1 MTLELTVYMYIN
13 IICFLAGEVQLDILW
28 LLALYHRASQ
38 HDHKFICRWAILDLL
53 SIDLESSSLLS
64 THCWWFLY
72 GPLMNMLSEYAPYAR
87 TDDDARGD
95 PPAVGS
101 AAVTFFTEFAARL
114 PVNDRQSFCAG
125 LLSAVVKQEFT
136 QVPLVFMSQMLAN
149 LPSCPAW
156 DSDALASIRDIFPR
170 FRTFNPHMASAIQ
183 SFFLKAVINLTD
195 PRRVQWSDI
204 GDFLSLLSVDNCL
217 CRGNALWEATASWV
231 WKIHS
236 IVCQEGSSEAGSS
249 NLFHHLRKRMG
260 VFLQNETTELSTA
273 CSDQEVQSI
282 IRLVIIACDAHLKF
296 SKPVTSE
303 QPVKET
309 FQQIVA
315 VLQHASSHVYALE
328 SATARAAMILSGI
341 LHHLNSTAANHRSQQ
356 KTDGIDVG
364 QQMTDHS
371 LDIMAELL
379 RSVEQDILELLLRKL
394 TTAPLNFTHVDSSF
408 VFLDLASGL
417 YMFMTVSASC
427 GDQGLQVY
435 YHFIESLIQRSREV
449 VLNKQSDRH
458 QLTLSGWRSF
468 ALSIKCLAFCCAA
481 LKNEPRPHPTL
492 LVKILS
498 QVIAQLDLSP
508 EFPKPKFLYSGE
520 VRDDSS
526 AETSPSVKKG
536 WGRLVSDF
544 LEAQWLC
551 IEFLLE
557 ESQRCKEL
565 GSMLEAFLG
574 DLPEA
579 ALEALSLGSGLAVL
593 PVIKCLRL
601 LTPQMLMNDSS
612 LCLQALESVWWTFQD
627 RQKGDH
633 LFFWA
638 TLKEVTQMFFNPC
651 LLTLFKDH
659 PVTAVVR
666 NYWGEL
672 LALGEERPGIMN
684 HVIEPCCRFWTSSQ
698 IDQKDTNPA
707 PEISEDDRKQSLEVH
722 LDFITEACIFGP
734 REKKTL
740 RVTNYVLEYVR
751 GLGERQV
758 ICPLNV
764 DELRDDTRVR
774 VNAINTLVMLNPERT
789 HDQRLLQS
797 IVYALIAKNGEL
809 VEVKSRSSI
818 NSYCHRRKHRVWQA
832 VLVALSRLL
841 EADTTEESFARE
853 ILAGIF
859 RANLSDNQVTV
870 RNFIQWGMILILGR

>member
-1 MTLELTVYMYIN
+1 MD
-13 IICFLAGEVQLDILW
+13 LD
-28 LLALYHRASQ
+28 
-38 HDHKFICRWAILDLL
+38 
-53 SIDLESSSLLS
+53 SSPLLS

-72 GPLMNMLSEYAPYAR
+72 GPLMNMLSEYAIYAR

-101 AAVTFFTEFAARL
+101 AVVTFFTEFAAHL

-136 QVPLVFMSQMLAN
+136 QVPLVFMSQMLAS

-156 DSDALASIRDIFPR
+156 DSVSLASIRDIFPL
-170 FRTFNPHMASAIQ
+170 FKTFNPHMASAIQ

-195 PRRVQWSDI
+195 PKRVQWSDI
-204 GDFLSLLSVDNCL
+204 GDFLSLVSVDDCL
-217 CRGNALWEATASWV
+217 CRGNALWEAAVNWV
-231 WKIHS
+231 WKVHS
-236 IVCQEGSSEAGSS
+236 IVCQEGSSETGLNLDETGSS
-249 NLFHHLRKRMG
+249 NLFDHLRKSVG
-260 VFLQNETTELSTA
+260 AFLHSETPELST
-273 CSDQEVQSI
+273 SDQEVQSI
-282 IRLVIIACDAHLKF
+282 IRLVVIASDAHLKF
-296 SKPVTSE
+296 SKTATSKQAVT
-303 QPVKET
+303 ET

-315 VLQHASSHVYALE
+315 VLQRASSHVYASE
-328 SATARAAMILSGI
+328 SGTARAAMILSGI
-341 LHHLNSTAANHRSQQ
+341 LHHLNSTAANQRSMQ
-356 KTDGIDVG
+356 KSDGIGVG
-364 QQMTDHS
+364 EEMADHS
-371 LDIMAELL
+371 LNIMAELL
-379 RSVEQDILELLLRKL
+379 RSSEQGILELLLRKL
-394 TTAPLNFTHVDSSF
+394 TTAPLNFTQVDSSF
-408 VFLDLASGL
+408 VFLDLASEL
-417 YMFMTVSASC
+417 YMFMTVSVSC
-427 GDQGLQVY
+427 GDRGMQVY
-435 YHFIESLIQRSREV
+435 YHFIESLIERSREIV
-449 VLNKQSDRH
+449 QNKQSDRH
-458 QLTLSGWRSF
+458 QLTLVDWRSF
-468 ALSIKCLAFCCAA
+468 VLSIKCLALCCAA

-498 QVIAQLDLSP
+498 QAIAQFDLSS
-508 EFPKPKFLYSGE
+508 EFPKPKFLYPGE

-526 AETSPSVKKG
+526 AETSPYVKKG

-557 ESQRCKEL
+557 ESQRSKEL
-565 GSMLEAFLG
+565 EDKLEAFLG

-579 ALEALSLGSGLAVL
+579 ALETLSIGSGLAVL

-601 LTPQMLMNDSS
+601 LTPRMLLKDNS

-633 LFFWA
+633 TFFWG

-651 LLTLFKDH
+651 LLTLPKDH
-659 PVTAVVR
+659 LVTAIVR
-666 NYWGEL
+666 KYWGQL
-672 LALGEERPGIMN
+672 LALGEERPGIVN
-684 HVIEPCCRFWTSSQ
+684 HVIEPCCRFWTSST
-698 IDQKDTNPA
+698 IDPENATNPA

-722 LDFITEACIFGP
+722 LDFITEACVFGP

-751 GLGERQV
+751 RLAKQQV
-758 ICPLNV
+758 ICPLDM

-774 VNAINTLVMLNPERT
+774 VNAINTLMMLNPERAQ
-789 HDQRLLQS
+789 DLRLLQS
-797 IVYALIAKNGEL
+797 IVHALIAKNGEL
-809 VEVKSRSSI
+809 VEGKPRSSI

-841 EADTTEESFARE
+841 KADATGESFARE

-859 RANLSDNQVTV
+859 RANLSDNQVSV
-870 RNFIQWGMILILGR
+870 RNFIQWGMVLILGR